1 MKFIDIFK
9 FEIKRISGI
18 QWIIFVFINV
28 LILSMILKK
37 VLFSYV
43 LNYDQSID
51 MVMRYSLLQEL
62 AVNKYADT
70 ILPVLAC
77 LLIIFLF
84 YEDYYGKIYETL
96 YVYIPYKYN
105 KIMICRWFIV
115 FTISFILSICYT
127 YILLKITT
135 FIGDPYTSNGIFA
148 FKNDFFSIVLKSTP
162 TLLFYTIFPI
172 VVMHLCKN
180 LYASIAIIFLFL
192 FMDIFGFLYIYP
204 FGCMWNSNLYLLSK
218 QFIQSNGTI
227 DIFNQ
232 ELFSV
237 CFILNRVIVSLLSI
251 LSLYGISKLRYNK
264 VIK

>member
-115 FTISFILSICYT
+115 FTI
-127 YILLKITT
+127 
-135 FIGDPYTSNGIFA
+135 
-148 FKNDFFSIVLKSTP
+148 
-162 TLLFYTIFPI
+162 
-172 VVMHLCKN
+172 
-180 LYASIAIIFLFL
+180 
-192 FMDIFGFLYIYP
+192 
-204 FGCMWNSNLYLLSK
+204 
-218 QFIQSNGTI
+218 
-227 DIFNQ
+227 
-232 ELFSV
+232 
-237 CFILNRVIVSLLSI
+237 
-251 LSLYGISKLRYNK
+251 
-264 VIK
+264 